1 MKNIKLIFAI
11 GILLTTYH
19 NFAQVG
25 IIRPINYYSETM
37 PNGTYIKDTNNS
49 FAPFIGN
56 WRVSWNGKTITFYIS
71 KVTKNLFTYVSGKYY
86 FKDKL
91 IIKYIITDNITGA
104 DLDQTVFINDFKDQ
118 KIINIGYVKN
128 GKFEFLYTDKDL
140 CGYGG
145 IIYLR
150 QDANNPNIM
159 NYGFMFDRE
168 FQLPTGCVY
177 PTIQSIPIP
186 IPTTSL
192 VLTRI

>member
-1 MKNIKLIFAI
+1 MKNIKLIFAL
-11 GILLTTYH
+11 GILLTSCH

-25 IIRPINYYSETM
+25 VIRPINYYSETM

-49 FAPFIGN
+49 FAPFIGT
-56 WRVSWNGKTITFYIS
+56 WRVSWNGKTITFFIS
-71 KVTKNLFTYVSGKYY
+71 KVTKNLFTYPSGKYY
-86 FKDKL
+86 FEDCL
-91 IIKYIITDNITGA
+91 IAKYIITDNVTGVELA
-104 DLDQTVFINDFKDQ
+104 NTTSVNNFREQ
-118 KIINIGYVKN
+118 KISNIGYVKN
-128 GKFEFLYTDKDL
+128 GKFEFIYIDTDL

-150 QDANNPNIM
+150 QDPNNPDIM

-168 FQLPTGCVY
+168 YQLPTGCIY
-177 PTIQSIPIP
+177 PTIPSIPIL

>member
-11 GILLTTYH
+11 GILLTSCH

-25 IIRPINYYSETM
+25 VIKPINTSGLDVL
-37 PNGTYIKDTNNS
+37 NGTYIKDTNNS

-71 KVTKNLFTYVSGKYY
+71 KVIKNLDSFPNGDFYFEDRVIARYV
-86 FKDKL
+86 
-91 IIKYIITDNITGA
+91 ITDNITGA
-104 DLDQTVFINDFKDQ
+104 DLDQTLFINNFKDQ
-118 KIINIGYVKN
+118 KIINIGYAKN

-159 NYGFMFDRE
+159 NYGFMFERE

-177 PTIQSIPIP
+177 LTIQSIPIP